1 MQFYKKMDKDSLPV
15 ISTQYKIS
23 QIALYPSKDEAVTA
37 VRERLLDFR
46 NRILNGEKFS
56 TLATLYSQ
64 DPESVMRGGELGMAP
79 KSIFWP
85 AFSDAAAALK
95 PGQISQIVETPD
107 GFHIIQMVE
116 KDGDMINV
124 RHILLKPEYTSKDR
138 DKAFKELDSIR
149 TKILA
154 DSITFDL
161 AARIYSQDPKSS
173 INGGVMS
180 DPNTGADY
188 FEMDQ
193 LKPADYAVLREMKI
207 GDISA
212 PFESTDNEGRSG
224 NTLYKIIKLDDIK
237 PSHTATL
244 EDDFMVIQN
253 YANNTKQVEAI
264 NKFIKEHQE
273 STLIIIDDL
282 FKKCNFE
289 RDGWIK

>member
-1 MQFYKKMDKDSLPV
+1 
-15 ISTQYKIS
+15 
-23 QIALYPSKDEAVTA
+23 
-37 VRERLLDFR
+37 
-46 NRILNGEKFS
+46 
-56 TLATLYSQ
+56 
-64 DPESVMRGGELGMAP
+64 
-79 KSIFWP
+79 
-85 AFSDAAAALK
+85 
-95 PGQISQIVETPD
+95 
-107 GFHIIQMVE
+107 
-116 KDGDMINV
+116 
-124 RHILLKPEYTSKDR
+124 
-138 DKAFKELDSIR
+138 
-149 TKILA
+149 
-154 DSITFDL
+154 
-161 AARIYSQDPKSS
+161 
-173 INGGVMS
+173 
-180 DPNTGADY
+180 
-188 FEMDQ
+188 
-193 LKPADYAVLREMKI
+193 MKI